1 MAKCRR
7 CLINKHRE
15 MISHSTLAC
24 LQLPSSKHR
33 QCIYS
38 GDNLG
43 MFPNPAKSQK
53 EVRECEN
60 ETMKSSCGWM
70 TMSCGI

>member
-7 CLINKHRE
+7 CLIN
-15 MISHSTLAC
+15 
-24 LQLPSSKHR
+24 KHR

-60 ETMKSSCGWM
+60 ETMQSSCGWM